1 MAAGTETRN
10 KRLSGFGW
18 AFRLG
23 AVAQPRREHGGPEGR
38 PRPTLPMTCS
48 GVFRRV
54 MFVAHYVHG
63 VRSWRA
69 FFILEELPSI
79 CAAREQGDR
88 RVGVGVR
95 SPCDC
100 LSPERA

>member
-1 MAAGTETRN
+1 
-10 KRLSGFGW
+10 
-18 AFRLG
+18 
-23 AVAQPRREHGGPEGR
+23 
-38 PRPTLPMTCS
+38 MTCS

-88 RVGVGVR
+88 QVGVGVR